1 MKNRISFT
9 SYIVEIIK
17 NTAINY
23 KKKKSYILNK
33 EIQCLEQS
41 EIAEK
46 VIKEENQLN
55 GEEVEKIN
63 YKELEKIFTKKEYYN
78 AMKNLEDREKQ
89 VLYLSEIKQLP
100 LKKVAILLKTNA
112 NNISKIKYRAKNKF
126 LNNLNNG
133 R

>member
-1 MKNRISFT
+1 MINKISFT
-9 SYIVEIIK
+9 SYIVATIK

-46 VIKEENQLN
+46 IIKEDQIRD
-55 GEEVEKIN
+55 EEIEKIN

-78 AMKNLEDREKQ
+78 AMENLEDREKQ

-112 NNISKIKYRAKNKF
+112 NNISKIKYRAKIKF
-126 LNNLNNG
+126 LKNLNDG

>member
-1 MKNRISFT
+1 MTNRISFT

-23 KKKKSYILNK
+23 KKKKSYILSK

-46 VIKEENQLN
+46 IIKEKNQLN
-55 GEEVEKIN
+55 DEEVEKIN

-78 AMKNLEDREKQ
+78 AMKNLDDREKH

-112 NNISKIKYRAKNKF
+112 NNISKIKYRAKIKF
-126 LNNLNNG
+126 LKNLNDG